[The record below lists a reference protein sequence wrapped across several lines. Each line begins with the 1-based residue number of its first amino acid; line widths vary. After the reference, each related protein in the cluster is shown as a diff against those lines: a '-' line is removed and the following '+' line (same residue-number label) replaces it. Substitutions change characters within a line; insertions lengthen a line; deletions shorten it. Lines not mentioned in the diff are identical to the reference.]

1 MEEKIEEQTERLNEA
16 ILNEALL
23 KDKIYVIR
31 GVQVMLDSDLA
42 KIYGYTTKR
51 LNEQVKNNIEKFD
64 EEDLMFQLTKEEVEE
79 LSRSKI
85 LTLNNENPNLKS
97 KILTSS
103 LTNENEFLRSKKSTS
118 NYENENTSSRSN
130 FSTLKSETNIRRGSN
145 IKYLPYAFTEQGVYM
160 LMTVLKG
167 ELATKQ
173 SKALVRLFKKMKD
186 YVIEN
191 QEILNHRDFL
201 RLSLQTAENA
211 QNIVEFRQKL
221 SEIDDKVE
229 NVVSNLGDM
238 VRKSEL
244 SPIMLNLGKPEIPAG
259 WLVLN
264 GQPVE
269 SDLAYQ
275 QIYTLANKSITI
287 IDNYISLKTLVLFK
301 HTKQNV
307 SVTIFTDNTNNGL
320 HKVEFDDFCKEYP
333 ALKIDIKK
341 ANNIF
346 HDRYIV
352 LDYNSPDEKIYHCG
366 SSSKDGGR
374 KITTITKIDDT
385 SLYKPL
391 LAQLQNN
398 QTLTLK

>member
-1 MEEKIEEQTERLNEA
+1 MEEQNELLLNETQ
-16 ILNEALL
+16 L

-42 KIYGYTTKR
+42 EIYGYTTKAF
-51 LNEQVKNNIEKFD
+51 NQQVKNNIEKFD
-64 EEDLMFQLTKEEVEE
+64 EEDLMFQLTNEEVKE

-85 LTLNNENPNLKS
+85 LTLNND
-97 KILTSS
+97 
-103 LTNENEFLRSKKSTS
+103 FLRSKFLTS
-118 NYENENTSSRSN
+118 KQDYDVDSDFSRSK
-130 FSTLKSETNIRRGSN
+130 FSTLKTETKAGRGSN
-145 IKYLPYAFTEQGVYM
+145 IKYAPYAFTEQGVYM

-167 ELATKQ
+167 DLATKQ

-201 RLSLQTAENA
+201 RLSLQTADNA
-211 QNIVEFRQKL
+211 QNIIEFRQKL
-221 SEIDDKVE
+221 TEIDDKVE

-244 SPIMLNLGKPEIPAG
+244 SPIMLNLGKPEIPPG

-269 SDLAYQ
+269 NDLAYQ
-275 QIYTLANKSITI
+275 QIYTLANKTITI

-301 HTKQNV
+301 HAKQNI

-320 HKVEFDDFCKEYP
+320 HKVEFDDFCKEYSG
-333 ALKIDIKK
+333 LKIDIKK

-346 HDRYIV
+346 HDRYII
-352 LDYNSPDEKIYHCG
+352 LDYNTPDEKIFLCG

-374 KITTITKIDDT
+374 KITTISKIDDT
-385 SLYKPL
+385 SLFKPIL
-391 LAQLQNN
+391 SQIQNN
-398 QTLTLK
+398 QALQLK

>member
-1 MEEKIEEQTERLNEA
+1 MEEETELLLNDA
-16 ILNEALL
+16 QL

-42 KIYGYTTKR
+42 QIYGYTTKAF
-51 LNEQVKNNIEKFD
+51 NQQVKNNIEKFD
-64 EEDLMFQLTKEEVEE
+64 EEDLMFQLTNEEVKE
-79 LSRSKI
+79 LSRLKNS
-85 LTLNNENPNLKS
+85 TLNNKVLRS
-97 KILTSS
+97 KFLTSKEPPDLES
-103 LTNENEFLRSKKSTS
+103 TFLRSKISTS
-118 NYENENTSSRSN
+118 
-130 FSTLKSETNIRRGSN
+130 KIETRGGRQ
-145 IKYLPYAFTEQGVYM
+145 YAPYAFTEQGVYM

-167 ELATKQ
+167 DLATKQ
-173 SKALVRLFKKMKD
+173 SKTLVRLFKKMKD

-191 QEILNHRDFL
+191 QAILNHRDFL
-201 RLSLQTAENA
+201 RLSLQTSENA

-221 SEIDDKVE
+221 TEIDNKVE
-229 NVVSNLGDM
+229 SVVSNLGDM

-244 SPIMLNLGKPEIPAG
+244 SPIMLNLGKPEIPPG
-259 WLVLN
+259 WLILN
-264 GQPVE
+264 GQPVKN
-269 SDLAYQ
+269 DLAYH
-275 QIYTLANKSITI
+275 QIYMLANKTIAI

-301 HTKQNV
+301 HAKQNV

-320 HKVEFDDFCKEYP
+320 HKVEFDDFCNEYSG
-333 ALKIDIKK
+333 LKVDIRK

-346 HDRYIV
+346 HDRYII
-352 LDYNSPDEKIYHCG
+352 LDYNTPDEKIYHCG

-398 QTLTLK
+398 QILQLK

>member
-1 MEEKIEEQTERLNEA
+1 MEEKTEVIIDEQ
-16 ILNEALL
+16 IL
-23 KDKIYVIR
+23 KDKIYLIR

-42 KIYGYTTKR
+42 EIYGYTTKR

-64 EEDLMFQLTKEEVEE
+64 EEDLMFQLTKEEAETI
-79 LSRSKI
+79 LRSKI
-85 LTLNNENPNLKS
+85 LTLEQEEYNLRSKISTSSLVNTPNSSRSKISTLNEDKLNLRSNNSTLEQENLNLRS

-103 LTNENEFLRSKKSTS
+103 WGGTRYT
-118 NYENENTSSRSN
+118 
-130 FSTLKSETNIRRGSN
+130 
-145 IKYLPYAFTEQGVYM
+145 PYAFTEQGVYM

-173 SKALVRLFKKMKD
+173 SKALVRLFKQMKD
-186 YVIEN
+186 YIVDN
-191 QEILNHRDFL
+191 QQMINQRDFL

-221 SEIDDKVE
+221 TEIDDKVE

-244 SPIMLNLGKPEIPAG
+244 SPIMLNLGKPEIPPG
-259 WLVLN
+259 WLILN

-275 QIYTLANKSITI
+275 QIYTLANKSISI

-301 HTKQNV
+301 HAKQNI
-307 SVTIFTDNTNNGL
+307 SVTIYTDNTNNGL
-320 HKVEFDDFCKEYP
+320 HKVEFDDFCREYSG
-333 ALKIDIKK
+333 LKIDIKK
-341 ANNIF
+341 ADNIF
-346 HDRYIV
+346 HDRYII
-352 LDYNSPDEKIYHCG
+352 LDYNTSDEKIYHCG

-374 KITTITKIDDT
+374 KVTTITKIDDT
-385 SLYKPL
+385 SIYKPL
-391 LAQLQNN
+391 LAQLQKKR
-398 QTLTLK
+398 TLVLK